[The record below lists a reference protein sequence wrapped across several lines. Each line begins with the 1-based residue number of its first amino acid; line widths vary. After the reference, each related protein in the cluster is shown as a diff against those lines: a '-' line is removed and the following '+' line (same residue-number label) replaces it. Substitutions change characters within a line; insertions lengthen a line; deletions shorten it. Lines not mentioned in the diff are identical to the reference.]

1 MQFEKRQVRL
11 GDIRPS
17 AQNPREDFGD
27 IGALARSIEATG
39 GEPLN
44 PPVVVADGNVYRIV
58 DGERRYRALSS
69 IYGEDREVSALVAD
83 TMDEANELVA
93 MLATDDKRQLTEA
106 ERARGVQQMLVLGI
120 DEQRIERASRATAG
134 QIRAA
139 RKLRGRIDAGVQVT
153 LEQLEAASSFD
164 DEKDVEAVLAAGEG
178 WAGKADSIRRRNER
192 EEAKAEDY
200 DAFGDAGIPVVKEKP
215 EGFTYKD
222 WAHLGLVA
230 AKLEDK
236 EYPAGTV
243 AVWNDRY
250 WDFFAPKGG
259 EDAEP
264 EKTEEEIRAEQ
275 EAAREKAALEEL
287 YRSQIGFV
295 ASGAFAMSKDLMMC
309 VRGGVPTR
317 PRCSWRWAATAT
329 PRTRSA
335 SVPYATSLLATS
347 RRASPTSTRPAAGSW
362 RRPRTW
368 PSSTIAGAATT
379 RRRGSTTMT
388 SSAPWASSPARR
400 TCGSWRG
407 CRRAPRRRR
416 RMSSED
422 ENYVTVTV
430 KARGHE
436 CSILCR
442 EATVATVGADGEPG
456 TSLHVGTFDSKSI
469 RVLAEAAL
477 SELLSAGVRA
487 GIPMD
492 AMRIELV
499 YAAVHCGFPEEEERS
514 AICYDLDIDMDESG
528 RKDEK
533 DE

>member
-1 MQFEKRQVRL
+1 MQFEKKSVRL

-17 AQNPREDFGD
+17 GQNPREDFGD

-69 IYGEDREVSALVAD
+69 IYGEDREVSALVAES
-83 TMDEANELVA
+83 MDEANELVA

-106 ERARGVQQMLVLGI
+106 ERARGVQQMLVLGV
-120 DEQRIERASRATAG
+120 DEQRIERASRAAAG

-139 RKLRGRIDAGVQVT
+139 RKLLGSIEGRQVT
-153 LEQLEAASSFD
+153 LEQLEAASAFD
-164 DEKDVEAVLAAGEG
+164 DEKDIEAVLAAGDG
-178 WAGKADSIRRRNER
+178 WAGKADSIRRRVER

-200 DAFGDAGIPVVKEKP
+200 DAFGDAGIPVVKEQP

-275 EAAREKAALEEL
+275 EAAREDAALKGL
-287 YRSQIGFV
+287 YRSLIGFV

-309 VRGGVPTR
+309 VRVGRADPPALLVAMGGDSNPENEERFGAVRDEFGRNLKACKPNEYEAGCWLMAAAKDMAQLNNR
-317 PRCSWRWAATAT
+317 WGGDAEAWLDHYDIFCS
-329 PRTRSA
+329 
-335 SVPYATSLLATS
+335 
-347 RRASPTSTRPAAGSW
+347 AGF
-362 RRPRTW
+362 
-368 PSSTIAGAATT
+368 
-379 RRRGSTTMT
+379 
-388 SSAPWASSPARR
+388 
-400 TCGSWRG
+400 
-407 CRRAPRRRR
+407 
-416 RMSSED
+416 
-422 ENYVTVTV
+422 
-430 KARGHE
+430 
-436 CSILCR
+436 
-442 EATVATVGADGEPG
+442 EPG
-456 TSLHVGTFDSKSI
+456 EEDVWLME
-469 RVLAEAAL
+469 RVQA
-477 SELLSAGVRA
+477 S
-487 GIPMD
+487 
-492 AMRIELV
+492 
-499 YAAVHCGFPEEEERS
+499 FEE
-514 AICYDLDIDMDESG
+514 
-528 RKDEK
+528 EK

>member
-1 MQFEKRQVRL
+1 MQFEKRAVRL

-17 AQNPREDFGD
+17 EQNPREDFGD

-106 ERARGVQQMLVLGI
+106 ERARGVQQMLVLGV

-139 RKLRGRIDAGVQVT
+139 RKLRGSIEGRQVT
-153 LEQLEAASSFD
+153 LEQLEAASAFD
-164 DEKDVEAVLAAGEG
+164 DEKDIEAVLAAGEG

-200 DAFGDAGIPVVKEKP
+200 DAFGDAGIPVVKEQP

-222 WAHLGLVA
+222 WARLGLVA

-264 EKTEEEIRAEQ
+264 EKTEEEIRTEQ
-275 EAAREKAALEEL
+275 EAAREDAALKGL
-287 YRSQIGFV
+287 YRSLIGFV
-295 ASGAFAMSKDLMMC
+295 ASGAFAMSKDLMME
-309 VRGGVPTR
+309 VRVGRADPPALLVAMGGDSNPENEERFGAVRDEFARNLKACKPNEYEAGCWLMAAAKDMAQLNNR
-317 PRCSWRWAATAT
+317 WGGDDAEAWLDHYDIFCS
-329 PRTRSA
+329 
-335 SVPYATSLLATS
+335 
-347 RRASPTSTRPAAGSW
+347 AGF
-362 RRPRTW
+362 
-368 PSSTIAGAATT
+368 
-379 RRRGSTTMT
+379 
-388 SSAPWASSPARR
+388 
-400 TCGSWRG
+400 
-407 CRRAPRRRR
+407 
-416 RMSSED
+416 
-422 ENYVTVTV
+422 
-430 KARGHE
+430 
-436 CSILCR
+436 
-442 EATVATVGADGEPG
+442 EPG
-456 TSLHVGTFDSKSI
+456 EEDVWLME
-469 RVLAEAAL
+469 RVQA
-477 SELLSAGVRA
+477 S
-487 GIPMD
+487 
-492 AMRIELV
+492 
-499 YAAVHCGFPEEEERS
+499 FKEEK
-514 AICYDLDIDMDESG
+514 
-528 RKDEK
+528 KDE
-533 DE
+533 